1 MFEELAEVDDAALI
15 AVIDDAARNE
25 AREAARRL
33 AAIAELADR
42 RCASE
47 LGLAREH
54 WACDGFDAAAAE
66 VAAALSIGHR
76 AALGQL
82 HQGLALRHRLPKVA
96 TLLADGRI
104 TARTATAATWRT
116 GLIEDPDVLALLD
129 TDLAAAA
136 TRFGP
141 LSAAKLDAK
150 LDALIFQHDPAAVRQ
165 YQGVA
170 RGCDIGFGDR
180 EDLTGTRS
188 IWGRLQVTDAEL
200 LARRLQAM
208 ERQVCPDDPR
218 LAGERRSQAMGVLA
232 AGGTTLACRCG
243 KPDCPA
249 AGRDA
254 RADAITITV
263 LVDHMPGSDDADG
276 GGPDD
281 EPGPPGGPGDEPT
294 TPKPPPA
301 EPPTEAEPENPS
313 PDTQVPRTTASPAVI
328 AGGGIVPTPLLTE
341 LVAMGATIKHIDACT
356 DPEPGYRPS
365 RRLRR
370 YVRTR
375 DMTCRFPG
383 CNHPA
388 EYADLDHTIAYGTGL
403 THPGNLKA
411 LCRKHHLLKT
421 FWTGTGGWAD
431 RQHPDGT
438 IEWTSPTGHTYHVPP
453 GSRLHFPNWNTTTPT
468 PTNTPSGP
476 RAPTPERGLTMPTR
490 TRTRRQQHT
499 YAITTERTRNQAY
512 LDANPP
518 PF

>member
-15 AVIDDAARNE
+15 AVIDDAARKE
-25 AREAARRL
+25 AGEAARRL

-47 LGLAREH
+47 LGVAREH
-54 WACDGFDAAAAE
+54 WACDGFDSAAAE

-96 TLLADGRI
+96 ALLAAGLI

-116 GLIEDPDVLALLD
+116 GLIDDPAVLDLVDA
-129 TDLAAAA
+129 DLAAAA

-141 LSAAKLDAK
+141 LSAAKLDTK
-150 LDALIFQHDPAAVRQ
+150 LDALIQAHDPAAVRQ
-165 YQGVA
+165 YQGAA
-170 RGCDIGFGDR
+170 RGCDVGFGDR
-180 EDLTGTRS
+180 DDLTGTRS
-188 IWGRLQVTDAEL
+188 IWGRLQITDAEL
-200 LARRLQAM
+200 VERRLQAL
-208 ERQVCPDDPR
+208 ERTVCPDDPR

-263 LVDHMPGSDDADG
+263 LVDHMPGSDDGNGNG
-276 GGPDD
+276 GGPEDGD
-281 EPGPPGGPGDEPT
+281 GPD
-294 TPKPPPA
+294 TPADPNPAPADADPAPPA
-301 EPPTEAEPENPS
+301 AG
-313 PDTQVPRTTASPAVI
+313 RPAVI
-328 AGGGIVPTPLLTE
+328 AGGAIVPTPLLTE
-341 LVAMGATIKHIDACT
+341 LVAIGATIEHIDACT

-388 EYADLDHTIAYGTGL
+388 EYSDLDHTIAYGTGL

-438 IEWTSPTGHTYHVPP
+438 IEWTSPTGHTYRVPP

-468 PTNTPSGP
+468 TPNSP
-476 RAPTPERGLTMPTR
+476 SSPHPPTPERGLTMPTR
-490 TRTRRQQHT
+490 TRTRAQQHT

-512 LDANPP
+512 LDAHPP